1 MPAASSK
8 ARWPRRS
15 SPRRAIPIRRAWSI
29 PCRGWA
35 SAPGAANSGCAR
47 SRASCPRSRPIRPAA
62 ASTHAA
68 RRCPTS
74 AARRRPM
81 SLAWAPAVS
90 CGVITMADKLLELD
104 DLAVHFQVG
113 SALRGGVKTL
123 KAVDGV
129 SLDVKPGECLG
140 LVGESGC
147 GKSTLA
153 LAIMGL
159 IPPTHGGIALN
170 GQAISGRDRMA
181 TARTVQMVFQDPYA
195 SLNPRQTVRRTL
207 ADPLRLHGVTNRSEV
222 DQRVADMM
230 AKVGL
235 RPDHADRYPHE
246 FSGGQRQRIGI
257 ARALIL
263 RPKLVICDEP
273 VSALDVSIRAQIIN
287 LLLDLKDEMGLSYI
301 MISHDLGVVEHVS
314 DRVAVMYLGRIVEQG
329 GWREIFEDPRHPY
342 TRALIAAI
350 PDPFHLVAATAK
362 AKAKGEI
369 ASALDP
375 PPGCHFNPRC
385 PLKADRCVS
394 EVPALEAV
402 AAGHRA
408 ACHFRDRV
416 G

>member
-1 MPAASSK
+1 
-8 ARWPRRS
+8 
-15 SPRRAIPIRRAWSI
+15 
-29 PCRGWA
+29 
-35 SAPGAANSGCAR
+35 
-47 SRASCPRSRPIRPAA
+47 
-62 ASTHAA
+62 
-68 RRCPTS
+68 
-74 AARRRPM
+74 
-81 SLAWAPAVS
+81 
-90 CGVITMADKLLELD
+90 MADALLSLD
-104 DLAVHFQVG
+104 DLAVHFMVG

-129 SLDVKPGECLG
+129 TLDVKPGECLG

-159 IPPTHGGIALN
+159 VPPTRGRIDLD
-170 GQAISGRDRMA
+170 GQQITGRQKPDRMA

-207 ADPLRLHGVTNRSEV
+207 ADPLRLHGITDKAEV
-222 DQRVADMM
+222 ESRVADMM

-263 RPKLVICDEP
+263 KPKLVICDEP

-287 LLLDLKDEMGLSYI
+287 LLLDLKDEMGLAYI

-329 GWREIFEDPRHPY
+329 GWQEIFENPRHPY

-350 PDPFHLVAATAK
+350 PDPFHRAAATVAG

-369 ASALDP
+369 ASALNP

-385 PLKADRCVS
+385 PMKADLCTV
-394 EVPALEAV
+394 EAPVLEGV
-402 AAGHRA
+402 APGHLA
-408 ACHFRDRV
+408 ACHFRDRLI
-416 G
+416 

>member
-1 MPAASSK
+1 MAEPQT
-8 ARWPRRS
+8 
-15 SPRRAIPIRRAWSI
+15 
-29 PCRGWA
+29 
-35 SAPGAANSGCAR
+35 
-47 SRASCPRSRPIRPAA
+47 RP
-62 ASTHAA
+62 
-68 RRCPTS
+68 
-74 AARRRPM
+74 
-81 SLAWAPAVS
+81 
-90 CGVITMADKLLELD
+90 LLRLD
-104 DLAVHFQVG
+104 DLAMHFMVG
-113 SALRGGVKTL
+113 HALSGGVKTL

-129 SLDVKPGECLG
+129 NLEVKPGECLG

-153 LAIMGL
+153 LSIMGL
-159 IPPTHGGIALN
+159 LAPTRGSVSLDGRPIAAL
-170 GQAISGRDRMA
+170 DRLE

-207 ADPLRLHGVTNRSEV
+207 ADPIRLQGTTDKAEIDH
-222 DQRVADMM
+222 RVMDMM

-235 RPDHADRYPHE
+235 RPDQADLYPHE

-287 LLLDLKDEMGLSYI
+287 LLLDLKDELGLSYI

-329 GWREIFEDPRHPY
+329 SWQEIFEDPRHPY

-350 PDPFHLVAATAK
+350 PDPFQRAAITAK
-362 AKAKGEI
+362 AKARGEI
-369 ASALDP
+369 ASALNP
-375 PPGCHFNPRC
+375 PPGCHFHPRC

-394 EVPALEAV
+394 EAPLLKSV
-402 AAGHRA
+402 AEGHLA

-416 G
+416 PT

>member
-1 MPAASSK
+1 V
-8 ARWPRRS
+8 
-15 SPRRAIPIRRAWSI
+15 
-29 PCRGWA
+29 
-35 SAPGAANSGCAR
+35 
-47 SRASCPRSRPIRPAA
+47 
-62 ASTHAA
+62 T
-68 RRCPTS
+68 
-74 AARRRPM
+74 
-81 SLAWAPAVS
+81 
-90 CGVITMADKLLELD
+90 
-104 DLAVHFQVG
+104 
-113 SALRGGVKTL
+113 
-123 KAVDGV
+123 
-129 SLDVKPGECLG
+129 LDVKPGECLG

-159 IPPTHGGIALN
+159 LPPTRGTMN
-170 GQAISGRDRMA
+170 VDGQQISGATPPDRMKM
-181 TARTVQMVFQDPYA
+181 ARTVQMVFQDPYA

-207 ADPLRLHGVTNRSEV
+207 ADPLRLHGITDKAEV
-222 DQRVADMM
+222 EARVIDMM

-235 RPDHADRYPHE
+235 RPEQADRYPHE

-263 RPKLVICDEP
+263 KPKLVLCDEP

-287 LLLDLKDEMGLSYI
+287 LLLELKDEMGLAYI

-329 GWREIFEDPRHPY
+329 GWQEIFENPRHPY

-350 PDPFHLVAATAK
+350 PDPFHRAAISADAK
-362 AKAKGEI
+362 ARGEI
-369 ASALDP
+369 ASALNP

-385 PLKADRCVS
+385 PLKADICTTEYPSFGKVS
-394 EVPALEAV
+394 P
-402 AAGHRA
+402 GHRA

>member
-1 MPAASSK
+1 MAE
-8 ARWPRRS
+8 
-15 SPRRAIPIRRAWSI
+15 
-29 PCRGWA
+29 
-35 SAPGAANSGCAR
+35 
-47 SRASCPRSRPIRPAA
+47 
-62 ASTHAA
+62 
-68 RRCPTS
+68 
-74 AARRRPM
+74 
-81 SLAWAPAVS
+81 SLLS
-90 CGVITMADKLLELD
+90 LD
-104 DLAVHFQVG
+104 DLAVHFKVG
-113 SALRGGVKTL
+113 NALAGGIKTL

-129 SLDVKPGECLG
+129 TLDVKPGECLG

-159 IPPTHGGIALN
+159 LPPTRGTMN
-170 GQAISGRDRMA
+170 VDGQQISGATPPDRMKM
-181 TARTVQMVFQDPYA
+181 ARTVQMVFQDPYA

-207 ADPLRLHGVTNRSEV
+207 ADPLRLHGITDKAEV
-222 DQRVADMM
+222 EARVIDMM

-235 RPDHADRYPHE
+235 RPEQADRYPHE

-263 RPKLVICDEP
+263 KPKLVLCDEP

-287 LLLDLKDEMGLSYI
+287 LLLELKDEMGLAYI

-329 GWREIFEDPRHPY
+329 GWQEIFENPRHPY
-342 TRALIAAI
+342 TRARIAAI
-350 PDPFHLVAATAK
+350 PDPFHRAAISADAK
-362 AKAKGEI
+362 ARGEI
-369 ASALDP
+369 ASALNP

-385 PLKADRCVS
+385 PLKADICTTEYPSFGKVS
-394 EVPALEAV
+394 P
-402 AAGHRA
+402 GHRA

>member
-1 MPAASSK
+1 MAE
-8 ARWPRRS
+8 
-15 SPRRAIPIRRAWSI
+15 
-29 PCRGWA
+29 
-35 SAPGAANSGCAR
+35 
-47 SRASCPRSRPIRPAA
+47 
-62 ASTHAA
+62 
-68 RRCPTS
+68 
-74 AARRRPM
+74 
-81 SLAWAPAVS
+81 SLLS
-90 CGVITMADKLLELD
+90 LD
-104 DLAVHFQVG
+104 DLAVHFKVG
-113 SALRGGVKTL
+113 NSFAGGVKTL

-129 SLDVKPGECLG
+129 TLDVKPGECLG

-159 IPPTHGGIALN
+159 LLPTRGTIGID
-170 GQAISGRDRMA
+170 GQQISGTTPPDRMKM
-181 TARTVQMVFQDPYA
+181 ARTVQMVFQDPYA

-207 ADPLRLHGVTNRSEV
+207 ADPLRLHGITDKAEV
-222 DQRVADMM
+222 EARVIDMM

-235 RPDHADRYPHE
+235 RAEQADRYPHE

-263 RPKLVICDEP
+263 KPKLVLCDEP

-287 LLLDLKDEMGLSYI
+287 LLLELKDEMGLAYI

-329 GWREIFEDPRHPY
+329 GWQEIFENPRHPY

-350 PDPFHLVAATAK
+350 PDPFHRAAISADAK
-362 AKAKGEI
+362 ARGEI
-369 ASALDP
+369 ASALNP

-385 PLKADRCVS
+385 PLKADVCVAEYPS
-394 EVPALEAV
+394 FDEVSP
-402 AAGHRA
+402 GHRA

>member
-1 MPAASSK
+1 MAE
-8 ARWPRRS
+8 
-15 SPRRAIPIRRAWSI
+15 
-29 PCRGWA
+29 
-35 SAPGAANSGCAR
+35 
-47 SRASCPRSRPIRPAA
+47 
-62 ASTHAA
+62 
-68 RRCPTS
+68 
-74 AARRRPM
+74 
-81 SLAWAPAVS
+81 SLLA
-90 CGVITMADKLLELD
+90 LD
-104 DLAVHFQVG
+104 DLAVHFRIG
-113 SALRGGVKTL
+113 SALSGGIHTL

-129 SLDVKPGECLG
+129 TLDVKPGECLG

-159 IPPTHGGIALN
+159 IPPTRGHVALD
-170 GQAISGRDRMA
+170 GRDLAQRERLE

-207 ADPLRLHGVTNRSEV
+207 GDPLRIHGVRDKTEV
-222 DQRVADMM
+222 EARVADIM

-235 RPDHADRYPHE
+235 RPEHADRYPHE

-263 RPKLVICDEP
+263 KPKLIICDEP

-287 LLLDLKDEMGLSYI
+287 LLLELKDELGLAYI

-329 GWREIFEDPRHPY
+329 GWQEIFENPRHPY

-350 PDPFHLVAATAK
+350 PDPFHRTAVSAR

-369 ASALDP
+369 PSALNP
-375 PPGCHFNPRC
+375 PPGCHFHPRC
-385 PLKADRCVS
+385 PLKADICVAQD
-394 EVPALEAV
+394 PPLEAV

-408 ACHFRDRV
+408 ACHFRDRA

>member
-1 MPAASSK
+1 
-8 ARWPRRS
+8 
-15 SPRRAIPIRRAWSI
+15 
-29 PCRGWA
+29 
-35 SAPGAANSGCAR
+35 
-47 SRASCPRSRPIRPAA
+47 
-62 ASTHAA
+62 
-68 RRCPTS
+68 
-74 AARRRPM
+74 
-81 SLAWAPAVS
+81 
-90 CGVITMADKLLELD
+90 MADALLSLD

-113 SALRGGVKTL
+113 SALRGGIKTL

-129 SLDVKPGECLG
+129 TLDVQPGECLG

-159 IPPTHGGIALN
+159 VPPTRGRIDLD
-170 GQAISGRDRMA
+170 GQQITGKQKPDRMA

-207 ADPLRLHGVTNRSEV
+207 ADPLRLHGVTDKAEV
-222 DQRVADMM
+222 ESRVADMM

-263 RPKLVICDEP
+263 KPKLVICDEP

-287 LLLDLKDEMGLSYI
+287 LLLDLKDEMGLAYI

-329 GWREIFEDPRHPY
+329 AWQEIFENPRHPY
-342 TRALIAAI
+342 MRALIAAI
-350 PDPFHLVAATAK
+350 PDPFHRAAVSAE

-369 ASALDP
+369 ASALNP
-375 PPGCHFNPRC
+375 PPGCHFHPRC
-385 PLKADRCVS
+385 PLKEDICVA
-394 EVPALEAV
+394 ETPTLAAV
-402 AAGHRA
+402 SAGHRA
-408 ACHFRDRV
+408 ACHFRDRPS
-416 G
+416 